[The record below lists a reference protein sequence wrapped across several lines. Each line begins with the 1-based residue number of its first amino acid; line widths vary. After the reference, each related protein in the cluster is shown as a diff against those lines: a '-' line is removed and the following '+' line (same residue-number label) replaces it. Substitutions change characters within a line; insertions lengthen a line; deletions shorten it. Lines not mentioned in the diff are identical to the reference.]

1 MRDIRQ
7 HLASANQRTVLSE
20 TASALLEEDGRSVDD
35 WVSNQIE
42 KEIDDQTHQ
51 LLALASS
58 DYDAF
63 DRKRV
68 RAVHAYGRAD
78 PVVCVLAGAAAGYVF
93 LVIAGPR

>member
-42 KEIDDQTHQ
+42 KEILHILRGPSFLQSQFLYT
-51 LLALASS
+51 
-58 DYDAF
+58 
-63 DRKRV
+63 KRE
-68 RAVHAYGRAD
+68 
-78 PVVCVLAGAAAGYVF
+78 
-93 LVIAGPR
+93 GPI